1 MVSVIVVRIV
11 GWTFTTEK
19 YCRIDGTHRTH
30 STTAILVDAFEL
42 SLNTRG
48 IGWNW
53 GKINHASSSSFHVWR
68 SLLRVV
74 GQIILFDLV
83 HAASTYLLPPH
94 SSGSIYDA
102 SLAVVPRYVLASVI
116 SFFLG
121 CMIYF
126 FIDTSYT
133 ILALAAVLFL
143 QNDPSYWPPVFNS
156 PWSSTSLADFWGRRW
171 HQVFRHIFLTAAG
184 RPLGRLFGQA
194 GLVMGSFLASGIV
207 HAAGVWGMGRGGDHD
222 FIHVCGFFLMMGVGI
237 MCERWHLFLTGNEVG
252 GRIGK
257 LWTMVWIVGWSTMMF
272 DVWVHNGMMDSVF
285 LPSFLRA
292 STLITRSLH

>member
-1 MVSVIVVRIV
+1 MVSAIVVRIV

-19 YCRIDGTHRTH
+19 YCRTNATHRTH
-30 STTAILVDAFEL
+30 STTVILIDSLEL

-53 GKINHASSSSFHVWR
+53 GKINHVSSSFHVWR

-74 GQIILFDLV
+74 GQIILFDLF
-83 HAASTYLLPPH
+83 HAASTYLLPSH

-102 SLAVVPRYVLASVI
+102 SLTVIPRYVLASVI

-121 CMIYF
+121 CVIYL

-133 ILALAAVLFL
+133 LLALVAVLFL

-156 PWSSTSLADFWGRRW
+156 PWLSTSLADFWGRRW

-184 RPLGRLFGQA
+184 RPLGHLCGRA
-194 GLVMGSFLASGIV
+194 GLVMGSFFASGIV
-207 HAAGVWGMGRGGDHD
+207 HAAGIWGMGRGGGLD
-222 FIHVCGFFLMMGVGI
+222 FLRVCGFFLMMGVGI
-237 MCERWHLFLTGNEVG
+237 ICEYEYHFLTGSEVG
-252 GRIGK
+252 GGIGK
-257 LWTMVWIVGWSTMMF
+257 LWAMVWIVGWSSMMF
-272 DVWVHNGMMDSVF
+272 DVWVRNGMMDSVF

-292 STLITRSLH
+292 STLITHNLH